1 MTQELLI
8 NITPQETRVA
18 ILDNGSLQEIHL
30 ERARARGLVGNIYLG
45 RVSRVLPGMQAAFVD
60 AGLQR
65 TAFLH
70 ASDISAGEAVARGE
84 PLEQPSIQ
92 RLVREQQTLMVQ
104 VLKDPLGSKGA
115 RLTTQIAIP
124 SRYLVFLANNPSVG
138 VSARID
144 DAAERERLREL
155 GAAFMADAPAHGC
168 IIRTAAEGVAQA
180 VLERE
185 WRFLN
190 RLWEAIGERADS
202 AMAPALLHED
212 LPLMLRV
219 LRDLVDDS
227 IERVR
232 IDSREWFD
240 RMVEFCV
247 HFLPGT
253 EAKLEHYPG
262 ERPIFDLYGVE
273 DEIQRALQR
282 RVNLKSGGYLVIDQT
297 EALTVIDVNTG
308 GYVGHRTLEETIFKT
323 NLEAAQAIVRQL
335 RLRNIGGII
344 IIDFIDM
351 ADAGHRHQV
360 LRALEKTLQRD
371 HARTQVGDIS
381 ALGLVEI
388 TRKRTRDSLQ
398 HLLCEN
404 CPVCGG
410 RGYLKSAETVVHE
423 IAREILRE
431 SRQFETTRFRVLAGH
446 EVVDRAMEEEN
457 DTFAELEA
465 FIGKPIEFQVEPLY
479 SPEQFDVV
487 LMSE

>member
-1 MTQELLI
+1 M
-8 NITPQETRVA
+8 A

-45 RVSRVLPGMQAAFVD
+45 CVSRVLPGMQAAFVD

-84 PLEQPSIQ
+84 PLEQPPIQ

-144 DAAERERLREL
+144 DAAERERLREV
-155 GAAFMADAPAHGC
+155 GAAFTTENPEHGC
-168 IIRTAAEGVAQA
+168 IIRTAAEGVAQS
-180 VLERE
+180 VLEHE

-190 RLWEAIGERADS
+190 RLWDAIGQRADS

-219 LRDLVDDS
+219 LRDIVDDS

-335 RLRNIGGII
+335 RLRNLGGII

-351 ADAGHRHQV
+351 ADPSHRQQV
-360 LRALEKTLQRD
+360 LRALEKYLQRD

-404 CPVCGG
+404 CPVCAG

-446 EVVDRAMEEEN
+446 DVVDRAMEEES

>member
-1 MTQELLI
+1 
-8 NITPQETRVA
+8 VA

-30 ERARARGLVGNIYLG
+30 ERARTRGLVGNIYLG
-45 RVSRVLPGMQAAFVD
+45 KVSRVLPGMQAAFVD

-84 PLEQPSIQ
+84 PLEQPPIQ

-124 SRYLVFLANNPSVG
+124 SRYLVFLANNPGVG

-144 DAAERERLREL
+144 DAAERERLREI
-155 GAAFMADAPAHGC
+155 GARLTGDAACHGC
-168 IIRTAAEGVAQA
+168 IIRTASEDIPEA
-180 VLERE
+180 VLARE
-185 WRFLN
+185 WGFLN
-190 RLWEAIGERADS
+190 RLWDAIGERADT

-219 LRDLVDDS
+219 LRDIVDDS

-232 IDSREWFD
+232 IDSREWYD
-240 RMVEFCV
+240 RMVEFCR

-344 IIDFIDM
+344 IVDFIDM
-351 ADAGHRHQV
+351 ADATHRQQV
-360 LRALEKTLQRD
+360 LRALEKYLQRD
-371 HARTQVGDIS
+371 HARTQLGDIS
-381 ALGLVEI
+381 SLGLVEI

-398 HLLCEN
+398 HLLCES
-404 CPVCGG
+404 CPVCNG

-431 SRQFETTRFRVLAGH
+431 SRQFEMTRFRVLAGH
-446 EVVDRAMEEEN
+446 EVVDRRWRKRA
-457 DTFAELEA
+457 
-465 FIGKPIEFQVEPLY
+465 IHSPSSRPLSA
-479 SPEQFDVV
+479 SPSNFR
-487 LMSE
+487 LNRSTAPSSSMWC